1 MVKPANARVVKPV
14 SAHAVKPANPRS
26 VTFAIPSFTAPT
38 LADVLA
44 IGGELGLPLVCEDEQ
59 AFMQALRLALP
70 RLLPVKF
77 FRQVPGR
84 RKVHRGGVMQ
94 GAPVGAADLTGYVIG
109 PGRRIELEVKHG
121 AGRLSPAQRQWIKV
135 CASEGVLAL
144 VVAYDIQ
151 GDTATNLVV
160 AASLL
165 AGAMIAGGVR

>member
-1 MVKPANARVVKPV
+1 MVKPASARM
-14 SAHAVKPANPRS
+14 
-26 VTFAIPSFTAPT
+26 VTFTIPSFTAPT
-38 LADVLA
+38 LADVMA
-44 IGGELGLPLVCEDEQ
+44 IGGELGLPLVCDSEQ
-59 AFMQALRLALP
+59 AFMQVLRLALP

-84 RKVHRGGVMQ
+84 HQVHRGGVMQ

-121 AGRLSPAQRQWIKV
+121 AGKLRPEQRQWIEV

-151 GDTATNLVV
+151 GNTATNLVV
-160 AASLL
+160 AASML
-165 AGAMIAGGVR
+165 AAAMIAGGVR